1 MNHEHVTFRLVKA
14 RNLELAVPG
23 TYDPSA
29 PLVTISSINNTLQVI
44 NSKQRP
50 RKVVMKGI
58 G

>member
-1 MNHEHVTFRLVKA
+1 MTNFRLVKA
-14 RNLELAVPG
+14 RDLELAVPG
-23 TYDPSA
+23 TYDPSS

-58 G
+58 R